1 MPCNK
6 YIFVNTII
14 ELLQVTILYYTILY
28 YTTTTTTLKLQI
40 FGGRGLYRP
49 VIGAVHVPSVEFLVL
64 LSGIVVSL
72 VISTYA
78 HYKITQIA
86 ASQLASRVQE
96 LDNALGEAVSN
107 LFENGAATV
116 QAQNPLLSLFA
127 EALKGKIDT
136 GNVVDVTPRSDNGT
150 FKKLEE

>member
-1 MPCNK
+1 MPS
-6 YIFVNTII
+6 I
-14 ELLQVTILYYTILY
+14 
-28 YTTTTTTLKLQI
+28 
-40 FGGRGLYRP
+40 
-49 VIGAVHVPSVEFLVL
+49 EFLVL
-64 LSGIVVSL
+64 LGSIIVSL
-72 VISTYA
+72 IISIWA

-107 LFENGAATV
+107 LFENGSAAV

-127 EALKGKIDT
+127 EALKGKIEP
-136 GNVVDVTPRSDNGT
+136 GNVKDVTPRSEDGT